1 MSNSLFL
8 MKQIEIERVF
18 LVKQLPPDI
27 DKYKPIAMDTGDF
40 YDPNK
45 MGEIGVDHLTVRR
58 KDDCYEIRKKEG
70 DSKYKKIEHTIS
82 ITKEEFDLLI
92 SVVPQRHQKN
102 MYLYPINNGQIC
114 ELDVYLG
121 KLAGYAR
128 VEVEFADEEEMKY
141 FTAPEWFG
149 IEITELN
156 HSIHKNLGIIT
167 FNDLKKR
174 YKDKEIEL
182 APVIL

>member
-1 MSNSLFL
+1 

-18 LVKQLPPDI
+18 LIKRLPPDI

-40 YDPNK
+40 YNPNK
-45 MGEIGVDHLTVRR
+45 MSKVGVDHLTVRR
-58 KDDCYEIRKKEG
+58 KDDRYEIRKKEG

-82 ITKEEFDLLI
+82 ITQEEFDLLI

-102 MYLYPINNGQIC
+102 MYLYPLSNGQIC

-121 KLAGYAR
+121 KLAEYAR
-128 VEVEFADEEEMKY
+128 VEVEFADEKEMKD
-141 FTAPEWFG
+141 FTPPEWFG

-174 YKDKEIEL
+174 YKEKGIDL
-182 APVIL
+182 APVTL

>member
-1 MSNSLFL
+1 MVWVYILGL
-8 MKQIEIERVF
+8 EV
-18 LVKQLPPDI
+18 
-27 DKYKPIAMDTGDF
+27 
-40 YDPNK
+40 
-45 MGEIGVDHLTVRR
+45 
-58 KDDCYEIRKKEG
+58 
-70 DSKYKKIEHTIS
+70 
-82 ITKEEFDLLI
+82 
-92 SVVPQRHQKN
+92 QKN

-128 VEVEFADEEEMKY
+128 VEVEFADEEEMKN
-141 FTAPEWFG
+141 FITPEWFG

-174 YKDKEIEL
+174 YKEKGIEL
-182 APVIL
+182 VSVTL

>member
-1 MSNSLFL
+1 
-8 MKQIEIERVF
+8 MKQVEIERVF
-18 LVKQLPPDI
+18 LVKRLPPDI
-27 DKYKPIAMDTGDF
+27 DKYKPVSTDTGDF

-45 MGEIGVDHLTVRR
+45 IGEIGVDHLTVRR
-58 KDDCYEIRKKEG
+58 KDNSYEIRKKEG
-70 DSKYKKIEHTIS
+70 DSKYKKIENTIS

-102 MYLYPINNGQIC
+102 MYLYSLSNGRIC
-114 ELDVYLG
+114 ELDMYLG

-128 VEVEFADEEEMKY
+128 VEVEFADEEEMKD
-141 FTAPEWFG
+141 FTPPEWFG

-167 FNDLKKR
+167 FNNLKKR
-174 YKDKEIEL
+174 YKEKGIEL
-182 APVIL
+182 SPVTL